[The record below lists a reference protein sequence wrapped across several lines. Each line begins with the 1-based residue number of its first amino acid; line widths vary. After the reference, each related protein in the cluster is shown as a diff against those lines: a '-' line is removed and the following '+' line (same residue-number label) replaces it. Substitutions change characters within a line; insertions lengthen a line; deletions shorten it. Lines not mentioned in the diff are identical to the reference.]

1 MNSTFTS
8 TRPEAS
14 GLAAW
19 ASSPLLVE
27 AALAV
32 SKIIVIVTALLV
44 TGLSIFT
51 GASIEVALLRAALS
65 VIVIGLLLWMFNW
78 RLSTAV
84 LENLAAELKE
94 QNAQPLST
102 IERQA

>member
-19 ASSPLLVE
+19 ASSPLLV
-27 AALAV
+27 
-32 SKIIVIVTALLV
+32 
-44 TGLSIFT
+44 TGLSIFN

-65 VIVIGLLLWMFNW
+65 VIVIGLLLWVFNW